1 MSYLQHLEDQSIYIF
16 REAFANFKNMAM
28 PWSMGKDSNTL
39 IWLAKKAFAG
49 KIPFPLVHI
58 DTTYEFPEMLA
69 FREWAQK
76 HYEIDLIVIVNE
88 EARKRG
94 VGYETHDPV
103 TVTHELK
110 SLALQQALAKYKWDA
125 LVTGIR
131 RDEDSTRAKERYFFC
146 RLFIKIHFKRVS
158 FG

>member
-1 MSYLQHLEDQSIYIF
+1 MSYLQTLEDQSIYIF

-58 DTTYEFPEMLA
+58 DTTYEFPEMLS
-69 FREWAQK
+69 FREWARK
-76 HYEIDLIVIVNE
+76 YYDIDLIVIINE

-110 SLALQQALAKYKWDA
+110 SVALQQEIA
-125 LVTGIR
+125 
-131 RDEDSTRAKERYFFC
+131 
-146 RLFIKIHFKRVS
+146 
-158 FG
+158 